1 MGPGFRWGD
10 RMVLLSPW
18 RKPGS
23 RPFRGVDQT
32 AGINKMRPLLQEFGF
47 PTMTSSMFLA
57 ASISMLLSAAPVWS
71 QDAAETPTDPQVAKG
86 LYLAQAGN
94 CFSCHTREGGEP
106 FAGGVAFVTDFGTIY
121 STNITSDKSAG
132 IGGWSEEQ
140 FIRAMREGYD
150 AEGNHLYPA
159 FPYTDFALIT
169 DEDLKAIWAYVKTL
183 KPSTQQPPAN
193 DMGFPFNQRSLM
205 SVWNALFFNGAPFK
219 ATEGK
224 SAEWNR
230 GAYLVEGLGHCGA
243 CHTPRNFLGAEDESR
258 ALSGGTYLD
267 RVSAESYRAWSA
279 VNLTSADDGLKA
291 WTREDLI
298 SYMKTG
304 HSNRA
309 GTYGPMNEVISNSLR
324 HLTEADLAAV
334 ATFIKDLPPI
344 ERSKP
349 SGLQAAELRE
359 GDTQYTIH
367 CGTCHLP
374 TGLGSTP
381 GSELG
386 PPLVG
391 SAVVQADDPASLINV
406 ILYGGQVPQPPP
418 PKGWTTMK
426 PFGNLLD
433 DEQAAAIATY
443 VRSSWGNRGGVVTAA
458 DVAKQ
463 R

>member
-1 MGPGFRWGD
+1 MSSTVSVAVTALA
-10 RMVLLSPW
+10 VL
-18 RKPGS
+18 
-23 RPFRGVDQT
+23 V
-32 AGINKMRPLLQEFGF
+32 
-47 PTMTSSMFLA
+47 
-57 ASISMLLSAAPVWS
+57 SAALA
-71 QDAAETPTDPQVAKG
+71 QDAAEAPTDPVVAQG

-94 CFSCHTREGGEP
+94 CVSCHTREGGEP

-121 STNITSDKSAG
+121 STNITPDTSAG
-132 IGGWSEEQ
+132 IGDWTEEQ
-140 FIRAMREGYD
+140 FVRAMREGVAAD
-150 AEGNHLYPA
+150 GTHLYPA
-159 FPYTDFALIT
+159 FPYTDFAKVT
-169 DEDLKAIWAYVKTL
+169 DADLKSIWAYLKTL
-183 KPSTQQPPAN
+183 KPSAQQSPAN
-193 DMGFPFNQRSLM
+193 EMGFPFNQRSLM
-205 SVWNALFFNGAPFK
+205 AVWNSLFFDGAQFK
-219 ATEGK
+219 PAEGK

-243 CHTPRNFLGAEDESR
+243 CHTPRNFLGAEDDSR

-267 RVSAESYRAWSA
+267 KVDGGQVRPWSA

-291 WTREDLI
+291 WTRDDLI
-298 SYMKTG
+298 AYMKTG

-324 HLTEADLAAV
+324 HLTDADIAAM
-334 ATFIKDLPPI
+334 ATYIKDLAPI
-344 ERSKP
+344 DRSKP
-349 SGLQAAELRE
+349 SGLSAADLRE

-374 TGLGSTP
+374 TGLGAAP

-391 SAVVQADDPASLINV
+391 SAVVQAEDPSSLINV
-406 ILYGGQVPQPPP
+406 ILYGGQIPQPPP

-426 PFGNLLD
+426 PFGNLVD

-443 VRSSWGNRGGVVTAA
+443 VRASWGNRGGKVTAA